1 MARYT
6 GPRLRVI
13 RRIGS
18 ELPGFT
24 TRTLT
29 RRPYPPGQAAA
40 ASGKRAP
47 KNSEFGV
54 RLREKQKLRYH
65 YGLTERGLRLVF
77 QRAYRL
83 PGDTGRNMVG
93 LLEARLDNLVWR
105 SGLTRT
111 IPAARQLIAHGHVN
125 LGGRRASS
133 PAQIIKSGQSFSV
146 REKARNREDLR
157 VTVNAPILERPQGLK
172 VDLDTLTVTVDALPG
187 PEQVPFPC
195 DIQKVIEYFA
205 K

>member
-13 RRIGS
+13 RRIGT

-29 RRPYPPGQAAA
+29 RRPYPPGAAA
-40 ASGKRAP
+40 AAQGKRMS
-47 KNSEFGV
+47 KTSEYGL
-54 RLREKQKLRYH
+54 RLREKQKLRFH

-77 QRAYRL
+77 ERAYRL
-83 PGDTGRNMVG
+83 PGDTGRNMLG
-93 LLEARLDNLVWR
+93 LLESRLDNLIWR

-111 IPAARQLIAHGHVN
+111 IPAARQLIGHGHVN
-125 LGGRRASS
+125 LGTRRASS
-133 PAQIIKSGQSFSV
+133 PAQSVKPGQVFAV

-157 VTVNAPILERPQGLK
+157 VTVNAPILERPPGLK
-172 VDLDTLTVTVDALPG
+172 VDLDTLSVTVESLPG
-187 PEQVPFPC
+187 PDQVPFPV